1 MGTLRGRRRASLP
14 GEEWMNVDHRP
25 AGPPPDDS
33 PGVRGLLTELLIPQ
47 VVMNG
52 QTLRR
57 VVTVLNPQGLHM
69 RPAANF
75 AKLAR
80 QFQCTVIVRRDD
92 REVNGKSQLD
102 LLLLAAE
109 PGTQLVLEVSGD
121 DAADAVAVL
130 AAALEA
136 VSAGDEDDTVGPPPK
151 G

>member
-1 MGTLRGRRRASLP
+1 
-14 GEEWMNVDHRP
+14 
-25 AGPPPDDS
+25 
-33 PGVRGLLTELLIPQ
+33 VRGLQTELLIPQ

-80 QFQCTVIVRRDD
+80 QYQSTVIVRRDD

-109 PGTQLVLEVSGD
+109 PGTQLVLEVSGA
-121 DAADAVAVL
+121 DAADAVGIL

-136 VSAGDEDDTVGPPPK
+136 PSVSEDDEDVGPPPK